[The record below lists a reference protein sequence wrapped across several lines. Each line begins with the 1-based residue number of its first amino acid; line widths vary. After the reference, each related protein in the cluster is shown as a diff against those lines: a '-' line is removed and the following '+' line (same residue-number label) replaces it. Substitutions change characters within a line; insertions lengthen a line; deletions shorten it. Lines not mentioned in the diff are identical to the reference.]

1 MQTEYSDLMISD
13 SYIFMLCKSEK
24 IAEPLKNNK
33 YAIIPHTA
41 CGEKKNFLMHQKIL
55 TLAALRILL
64 YTEGI
69 IRERPPGQEMDGKYL
84 CKNFVT

>member
-1 MQTEYSDLMISD
+1 MISVN
-13 SYIFMLCKSEK
+13 YIFMLCKSEK
-24 IAEPLKNNK
+24 ITEPLKNNK

-64 YTEGI
+64 YTEGRLI
-69 IRERPPGQEMDGKYL
+69 IRERPP
-84 CKNFVT
+84 CKRNGW